1 LDGKFSGVGGC
12 KTPHPCFCHLQKEIL
27 NHTAQEARK
36 TRDLMR
42 QIKEDLM
49 GAVADAVSVLN
60 SSVDA
65 ASASGAAEIA
75 RLEALI
81 LTLQS
86 SPDDPAVV
94 AAVQAAQVKVDA
106 LKAALDAERP

>member
-1 LDGKFSGVGGC
+1 MALVTLFWVAGAILESIEE
-12 KTPHPCFCHLQKEIL
+12 TKEIL
-27 NHTAQEARK
+27 
-36 TRDLMR
+36 
-42 QIKEDLM
+42 M
-49 GAVADAVSVLN
+49 GAIADAVVVLN
-60 SSVDA
+60 ASVDA
-65 ASASGAAEIA
+65 ASQSATDEIA

-81 LTLQS
+81 AALQG